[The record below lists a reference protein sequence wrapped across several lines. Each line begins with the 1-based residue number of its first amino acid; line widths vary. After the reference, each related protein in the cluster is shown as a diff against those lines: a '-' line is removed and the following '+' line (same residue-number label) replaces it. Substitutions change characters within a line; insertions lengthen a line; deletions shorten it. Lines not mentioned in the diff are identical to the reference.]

1 MLLVKEAIYHD
12 FSTVFLKKRHPS
24 QERILLYQ
32 GKTLYEYHFPT
43 HIENFSFADRVLS
56 DPPGADCGPAPG
68 IDRNNS
74 GARTANP
81 FASFVISSGEINL
94 LMYAKSAP

>member
-32 GKTLYEYHFPT
+32 GKTLYEYHFPA
-43 HIENFSFADRVLS
+43 HIENFSFAEQVLS
-56 DPPGADCGPAPG
+56 GL
-68 IDRNNS
+68 RS
-74 GARTANP
+74 GAGDRSQQLRGGARK
-81 FASFVISSGEINL
+81 SICVICHL
-94 LMYAKSAP
+94 QW